1 MNGNRRAPGARLAT
15 IAGALSLVV
24 APLPAMSQAVG
35 VNTAVRNQVR
45 VRQTATAAERQAV
58 VREQVNLG
66 NAIATGG
73 DSSLQIMLLDR
84 STLTLGPNARL
95 TVDRFV
101 YDPARRASSVGTSV
115 AKGTFRFLSGKAA
128 RGGSNSVSTPAATI
142 GIRGTMLE
150 GSVGD
155 EAISAARL
163 QPGLDLSRADPAT
176 ATLIVLR
183 GPGAGAPAS
192 ETRGIIDVT
201 AGGQTVT
208 LDQPRMAIFVAAAG
222 ERPQVFELP
231 DAAYLEFDRA
241 LRTAPAGF
249 GSLASAYVAGKT
261 VDGGGGE
268 AARERALPSW
278 AYGLVAGATWL
289 LAALVIA
296 DNGEDLPASP

>member
-1 MNGNRRAPGARLAT
+1 MNGGRGTLGARLAAM
-15 IAGALSLVV
+15 AGALSLVV

-35 VNTAVRNQVR
+35 VNAAVRNQVR

-58 VREQVNLG
+58 VREQVSLG

-73 DSSLQIMLLDR
+73 SSSLQIMLLDR
-84 STLTLGPNARL
+84 STLTLGQNARL

-101 YDPARRASSVGTSV
+101 YDPARRSSSVGTSV

-128 RGGSNSVSTPAATI
+128 RGGNNTVSTPAATI
-142 GIRGTMLE
+142 GIRGTILE

-155 EAISAARL
+155 EAILIARQ

-192 ETRGIIDVT
+192 ETRGIVDVT

-208 LDQPRMAIFVAAAG
+208 LDRPSMAIFVAAAG
-222 ERPQVFELP
+222 ERPQVFDLS
-231 DAAYLEFDRA
+231 DTAYLEFDRA
-241 LRTAPAGF
+241 LRTAPVGF
-249 GSLASAYVAGKT
+249 EGLASAYVAGNT
-261 VDGGGGE
+261 VGGGE
-268 AARERALPSW
+268 GGTASGRGMATW
-278 AYGLVAGATWL
+278 AYGLAAGITALFT
-289 LAALVIA
+289 ALVIA
-296 DNGEDLPASP
+296 DDGEDLPASP